1 MIEME
6 LEEIA
11 QAVALWHSKNIRF
24 LGNKLVIISLKKEL
38 RDVGF
43 FKKFRR

>member
-1 MIEME
+1 MIEMV

-11 QAVALWHSKNIRF
+11 QAVALWHKNIRF
-24 LGNKLVIISLKKEL
+24 LGNVLVIISLKKEL